1 MNNAM
6 NAIVTVANKEF
17 RDGLRNRWIVAI
29 TIIFAILAIGL
40 AYFGAAAAGRVG
52 FTSLSTTIVSL
63 ASLAVFIIPL
73 IALMLAYDGV
83 VGEDENGT
91 LLLLMTY
98 PLSRWQLL
106 LGKMTGHGAIMAVST
121 LLGFGSAAVMMGVL
135 SDTTNWPDLIAAFG
149 LFILSAILLGWV
161 FIAFAYIISTLV
173 SEKSKAAGI
182 ALIVWF
188 GFVLVFDLGLLG
200 LLVGTQ
206 GDVDAQLLP
215 YLLLLNPTDIF
226 RLVNISYFAS
236 EQITGLMAIAQHV
249 RFSTATLLLSLTI
262 WLMVPMAIAMLIFN
276 RRSL

>member
-1 MNNAM
+1 M
-6 NAIVTVANKEF
+6 NAILTVAAKEF

-29 TIIFAILAIGL
+29 TIIFAVLAIGL

-73 IALMLAYDGV
+73 IALMLAYDSV

-91 LLLLMTY
+91 LLLLLTY

-106 LGKMTGHGAIMAVST
+106 LGKMTGHAAIMAFST
-121 LLGFGSAAVMMGVL
+121 LVGFGSAALIMGL
-135 SDTTNWPDLIAAFG
+135 FADNTSWSELISAFS

-161 FIAFAYIISTLV
+161 FIAFAYIISALV
-173 SEKSKAAGI
+173 TEKSKAAGL
-182 ALIVWF
+182 ALVVWF
-188 GFVLVFDLGLLG
+188 LFVLVFDLGLLG
-200 LLVGTQ
+200 MLVGTQ
-206 GDVDAQLLP
+206 GNVNAELFP

-236 EQITGLMAIAQHV
+236 ENITGLMAIAQHV
-249 RFSTATLLLSLTI
+249 QFTTTTLLLGMVAWLSLSVATA
-262 WLMVPMAIAMLIFN
+262 LLIFN
-276 RRSL
+276 RRTL

>member
-1 MNNAM
+1 M
-6 NAIVTVANKEF
+6 NAILTVAGKEF

-29 TIIFAILAIGL
+29 TVIFAVLAIGL

-98 PLSRWQLL
+98 PLSRWQIL
-106 LGKMTGHGAIMAVST
+106 LGKMAGHGAIMAFST
-121 LLGFGSAAVMMGVL
+121 LLGFGSAAIIMGL
-135 SDTTNWPDLIAAFG
+135 FADSTSWGDLISAFS
-149 LFILSAILLGWV
+149 LFIVSAILLGWV

-173 SEKSKAAGI
+173 TEKSKAAGM

-188 GFVLVFDLGLLG
+188 LFVLVFDLGLLG

-206 GDVDAQLLP
+206 GDVNAELFP

-236 EQITGLMAIAQHV
+236 EKITGLMAIAQHV
-249 RFSTATLLLSLTI
+249 QFSTITLLLGMLV
-262 WLMVPMAIAMLIFN
+262 WLSSSIGLALLFFN

>member
-1 MNNAM
+1 M
-6 NAIVTVANKEF
+6 NAILTVCAKEF
-17 RDGLRNRWIVAI
+17 RDGLRNRWIIAI
-29 TIIFAILAIGL
+29 TAIFALLAIGL

-73 IALMLAYDGV
+73 IALMLSYDGV

-106 LGKMTGHGAIMAVST
+106 LGKMLGHGAIMAFST
-121 LLGFGSAAVMMGVL
+121 LVGFGAAALIMG
-135 SDTTNWPDLIAAFG
+135 SFSSNTGWGELITAFAI
-149 LFILSAILLGWV
+149 FIVSAILLGWV

-173 SEKSKAAGI
+173 SEKSKAAGV

-188 GFVLVFDLGLLG
+188 LFVLVFDLGLLG
-200 LLVGTQ
+200 LLVGTE
-206 GDVDAQLLP
+206 GDVDAELFP

-249 RFSTATLLLSLTI
+249 KFSTSALL
-262 WLMVPMAIAMLIFN
+262 AAMLVWLAVPVSISLMIFN

>member
-1 MNNAM
+1 M
-6 NAIVTVANKEF
+6 NAIFTVAGKEF
-17 RDGLRNRWIVAI
+17 RDGLRNRWIGAI

-106 LGKMTGHGAIMAVST
+106 LGKMVGHGAIMAFST
-121 LLGFGSAAVMMGVL
+121 VVGFGSSALIMGIFSASTDWGEL
-135 SDTTNWPDLIAAFG
+135 SAAFG
-149 LFILSAILLGWV
+149 IFIVSAVLLGWV
-161 FIAFAYIISTLV
+161 FIAFAYIISSTAA
-173 SEKSKAAGI
+173 EKSKAAGM

-188 GFVLVFDLGLLG
+188 LFVLVFDLGLLG

-206 GDVDAQLLP
+206 GDVDTQVFP

-236 EQITGLMAIAQHV
+236 EQITGLMAIAKHV
-249 RFSTATLLLSLTI
+249 QFSTSTLLLSLLA
-262 WLMVPMAIAMLIFN
+262 WLVAPMAISMMIFN